1 MGMPPSLTPPL
12 QQPRPTDPPR
22 TPDREQLMR
31 QAYALGFDLV
41 GITRLGPVGTWPAF
55 ETWLKEG
62 RQGTMAWLQR
72 DAVLRRDTRSPH
84 RGARSAIVVGLDYG
98 GRQPPGT
105 IARYARGRDYHDVMK
120 ERLRR
125 LLQWIEQEAGGRV
138 SGRPY
143 VDTGPILERD
153 LGRLAGLG
161 WFGRNSMLIDPKRG
175 SFFFLGALFTDL
187 ELDPDPPFE
196 AEHCGTCRRCVDAC
210 PTGAIVADGVIDATR
225 CISYLTIEH
234 RGSLPEEWRRAL
246 GDHLFGC
253 DICQDVCP
261 WNERFA
267 AEPRDHDLT
276 QGVLEASP
284 DPLAVLRLD
293 ESGFR
298 KRFGGTAVTR
308 ARRQGLVRNAAV
320 VIGNRGRMEDVPA
333 LRAALGVEDDP
344 IVVEHLE
351 WSLQRIEN
359 RAEQS

>member
-1 MGMPPSLTPPL
+1 MGRPPSLT
-12 QQPRPTDPPR
+12 QQPHSTDPPR
-22 TPDREQLMR
+22 APDREQLRR
-31 QAYALGFDLV
+31 QAYAVGFDLV
-41 GITRLGPVGTWPAF
+41 GIARLGPAGTWPAF
-55 ETWLKEG
+55 EAWLREG

-72 DAVLRRDTRSPH
+72 DAELRRDTRSPH

-98 GRQPPGT
+98 GRQPAGT

-161 WFGRNSMLIDPKRG
+161 WFGRNSMLINPKRG

-196 AEHCGTCRRCVDAC
+196 AEHCGTCRRCIDAC
-210 PTGAIVADGVIDATR
+210 PTAAIVADGVIDATR

-234 RGSLPEEWRRAL
+234 RGSLPQEWRRAL

-267 AEPRDHDLT
+267 AEPRDHGLT

-293 ESGFR
+293 ETGFR

-308 ARRQGLVRNAAV
+308 ARRQGLVRNTAV
-320 VIGNRGRMEDVPA
+320 VIGNRGRSEDVPA
-333 LRAALGVEDDP
+333 LRAALEVEEDP

-351 WSLQRIEN
+351 WSLDRIEN
-359 RAEQS
+359 RTGQS